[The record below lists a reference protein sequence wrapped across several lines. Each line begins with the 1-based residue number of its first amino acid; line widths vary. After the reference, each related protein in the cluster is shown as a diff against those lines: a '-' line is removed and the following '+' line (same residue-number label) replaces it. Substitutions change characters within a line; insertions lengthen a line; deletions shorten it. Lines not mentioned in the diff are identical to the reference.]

1 MNEEE
6 IKSLRLLMF
15 ELVGLQTEGGFKN
28 TELSRRER
36 IKERSAYLRSALT
49 RLTKEEMD
57 ELDYCEFLVEEYY
70 PKNPIV

>member
-6 IKSLRLLMF
+6 IKSIRNILMDM
-15 ELVGLQTEGGFKN
+15 VGLQTEGGFKN

-36 IKERSAYLRSALT
+36 IKERLEYLKQATLIDT
-49 RLTKEEMD
+49 EEVN
-57 ELDYCEFLVEEYY
+57 ELDYCKFLVEEYY